1 MKNPTDTTN
10 SPTTPHANQATLNRA
25 LLLER
30 FGGLNSSSALDSESH
45 GATREPV
52 TSQSIRRPR
61 RRYRGWSLASG
72 RRR

>member
-1 MKNPTDTTN
+1 MKNRTDTTN

-30 FGGLNSSSALDSESH
+30 FGGLNSSSTLDSC
-45 GATREPV
+45 REHP
-52 TSQSIRRPR
+52 THEPAPAAEAHPFR
-61 RRYRGWSLASG
+61 RRYRGWALAAA